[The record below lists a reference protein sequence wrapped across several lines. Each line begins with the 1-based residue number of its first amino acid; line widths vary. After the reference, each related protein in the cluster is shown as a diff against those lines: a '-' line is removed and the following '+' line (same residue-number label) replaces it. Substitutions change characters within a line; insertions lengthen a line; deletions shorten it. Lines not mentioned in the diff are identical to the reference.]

1 MDDLIEISGQA
12 GGAQSDYA
20 RVLDFIRQQLLS
32 GRIKVGDKLLAERE
46 LSALLGVSRPVLREA
61 LRALSM
67 IGAVEIRHGVGTFV
81 TTPDVSALGD
91 FFSLVLARQG
101 DQLDDILESRVAIEH
116 HAIRLACRRA
126 TQTDYDRLGD
136 ALVLIRNTIEDAEQG
151 AKADFAFHSAI
162 VAAGHSKTLATIYG
176 ALSNFIVE
184 LHVAR
189 RRKILTVQGIRD
201 YLINH
206 HAQILDAL
214 VRRDV
219 READRLLAEHFEIGA
234 DFNRRALLTELNR
247 SPS

>member
-1 MDDLIEISGQA
+1 MSTEISEQA
-12 GGAQSDYA
+12 PGSQGDYA

-32 GRIKVGDKLLAERE
+32 GRIRVGDKLVAERE

-91 FFSLVLARQG
+91 FFSLVLAQQG

-126 TQTDYDRLGD
+126 TETDYDRLAATLGR
-136 ALVLIRNTIEDAEQG
+136 IRETIEDAEEG

-162 VAAGHSKTLATIYG
+162 VAASHSKTLATIYG
-176 ALSNFIVE
+176 ALSNFIVD
-184 LHVAR
+184 LHVVR
-189 RRKILTVQGIRD
+189 RRRILTVSGIRD
-201 YLINH
+201 YLIDH
-206 HAQILDAL
+206 HARILDAL
-214 VRRDV
+214 VRRDGP
-219 READRLLAEHFEIGA
+219 EADRLLAEHFEIGA
-234 DFNRRALLTELNR
+234 DFSRRAMLNEINGASR
-247 SPS
+247 

>member
-1 MDDLIEISGQA
+1 MGEATISTAAA
-12 GGAQSDYA
+12 GSESDYA

-32 GRIKVGDKLLAERE
+32 GRIKVGDKLLAERD
-46 LSALLGVSRPVLREA
+46 LCALLGVSRPVLREA

-91 FFSLVLARQG
+91 FFSLMLAQQG
-101 DQLDDILESRVAIEH
+101 DELEDILESRVAIEH

-126 TQTDYDRLGD
+126 TQTDYDRLTE
-136 ALVLIRNTIEDAEQG
+136 ALIRIRETIEDAELG

-162 VAAGHSKTLATIYG
+162 VAASHSKTLVTIYA

-184 LHVAR
+184 LHVVR
-189 RRKILTVQGIRD
+189 RRKILTVEGIRD
-201 YLINH
+201 YLIKH

-214 VRRDV
+214 IRRDAQ
-219 READRLLAEHFEIGA
+219 EADRLLGEHFEIGA
-234 DFNRRALLTELNR
+234 DFNRRAMLTEIN
-247 SPS
+247 SSSS